1 MNNEILVRVKV
12 MSTFEFLGESLQYM
26 FFDVFFSKTPQVHI
40 FKTRNEEMRRDEERG
55 VVLKHCLF

>member
-1 MNNEILVRVKV
+1 
-12 MSTFEFLGESLQYM
+12 M
-26 FFDVFFSKTPQVHI
+26 FFAVLFSKTPQVHI

>member
-1 MNNEILVRVKV
+1 